1 MSKSYISDAL
11 GLYLKARSITFKKL
25 AHAIFTTFGFC
36 ALLASCGSN
45 IDPVTGITADGLRYT
60 GSVGTVTLHLTGD
73 ALTASGFHAY
83 ANGTECTKD
92 NSTSETSRVANCII
106 TIPTTLKVDVRVTNS
121 SGDQI
126 YTTNFTV
133 PAPQVTFVTT
143 MGTFVL
149 ELNPEKAPITVN
161 NFLSYVNK
169 SPSFYENTIFHRV
182 IRDFVVQGGG
192 FTAGMTAVTGQGS
205 AITLESNNGLS
216 NDIGTVAM
224 ARTSDPNSATSQ
236 FYINVGNNTS
246 LNYDQTKGTANGYA
260 VFGKV
265 ISGMDVIDNI
275 SVWPTTTVSGN
286 ANVPVTDITVTS
298 SSQTQ

>member
-1 MSKSYISDAL
+1 MSKSYIIDAL
-11 GLYLKARSITFKKL
+11 HLHLKARSIIFKKL
-25 AHAIFTTFGFC
+25 AHAIFTIFGFC
-36 ALLASCGSN
+36 TLLASCGSN

-60 GSVGTVTLHLTGD
+60 GSVGIVTLHLTGD

-126 YTTNFTV
+126 YTTSFTV
-133 PAPQVTFVTT
+133 PTPQVTVVTT

-149 ELNPEKAPITVN
+149 EFNPEKAPITVN

-169 SPSFYENTIFHRV
+169 SPSFYNNTIFHRV
-182 IRDFVVQGGG
+182 IQNFVVQGGG

-216 NDIGTVAM
+216 NDRGTVAM
-224 ARTSDPNSATSQ
+224 ARTSAPNSATSQ
-236 FYINVGNNTS
+236 FYINVVNNPS
-246 LNYDQTKGTANGYA
+246 LNYDQTLGTANGYA

-275 SVWPTTTVSGN
+275 SAQPTTTVSGN